1 MKLFLPILL
10 FPLLPNGMA
19 KTDRDFLAA
28 PLLLLPRHTRRLTPS
43 GRLLLLPRPAPGA
56 RPHPSPAPRGRACS
70 LLGGGHGGGARS
82 WQEMEEPPSRFFSDI
97 FPENHADL
105 SWVPDR

>member
-19 KTDRDFLAA
+19 KMDWDFLVA
-28 PLLLLPRHTRRLTPS
+28 PLLLRPRHARQLPPS
-43 GRLLLLPRPAPGA
+43 DHLLLLPRPTLSA
-56 RPHPSPAPRGRACS
+56 RPRPLLVPRGRACS

-82 WQEMEEPPSRFFSDI
+82 WQEMEEPP
-97 FPENHADL
+97 P
-105 SWVPDR
+105 

>member
-1 MKLFLPILL
+1 MT
-10 FPLLPNGMA
+10 

-28 PLLLLPRHTRRLTPS
+28 PLLLLPR
-43 GRLLLLPRPAPGA
+43 PAPSVTSSL
-56 RPHPSPAPRGRACS
+56 RRSCS
-70 LLGGGHGGGARS
+70 FLGGGHGGGARS
-82 WQEMEEPPSRFFSDI
+82 WQEMEEPPPRFFSDI